1 MFRLLAFPKFG
12 STQSPNPKT
21 LHLPH
26 QSIKFFVQH
35 YWFLSVYGLS
45 LFCKSKPGHFDFAA
59 DPSSQQFRVLLSL
72 WECCIIISDGC
83 RRRTSTWGR
92 IAAPCDGTHSGPP
105 SRPQS
110 QPGYW
115 HALFIL
121 PKDARTRIQNKGL
134 WMKLWY
140 SKTMC
145 LFSSAVLLNHLLGL
159 WHHVCFSRI
168 THVLAALL
176 FEKMQFQYL
185 GLMSILGFH
194 PPAINTWW
202 FQYQRL

>member
-1 MFRLLAFPKFG
+1 MPVRLW
-12 STQSPNPKT
+12 N
-21 LHLPH
+21 
-26 QSIKFFVQH
+26 I
-35 YWFLSVYGLS
+35 SVLQE
-45 LFCKSKPGHFDFAA
+45 KPGHFDFAA

-176 FEKMQFQYL
+176 FEKTQFQYWGWCQYWVSTHL
-185 GLMSILGFH
+185 LSIHDDFS
-194 PPAINTWW
+194 IKDYS
-202 FQYQRL
+202 F